1 VKKIEK
7 KRHLAKTFT
16 WRVVAT
22 SDTFFVAW
30 LVTGKIDWAAGIA
43 SIEILTK
50 ILLYYWH
57 ERFWYKHISYGI
69 KNV

>member
-1 VKKIEK
+1 MKKIEK
-7 KRHLAKTFT
+7 KRHLAKTLS

-43 SIEILTK
+43 SIEVLTK
-50 ILLYYWH
+50 TFLYYWH
-57 ERFWYKHISYGI
+57 ERFWYKHISYGV

>member
-1 VKKIEK
+1 MKKIEK
-7 KRHLAKTFT
+7 KRHLAKTLT
-16 WRVVAT
+16 WRLVAT

-43 SIEILTK
+43 SIEVLTK
-50 ILLYYWH
+50 TLLYYWH
-57 ERFWYKHISYGI
+57 ERFWYTHISYGV